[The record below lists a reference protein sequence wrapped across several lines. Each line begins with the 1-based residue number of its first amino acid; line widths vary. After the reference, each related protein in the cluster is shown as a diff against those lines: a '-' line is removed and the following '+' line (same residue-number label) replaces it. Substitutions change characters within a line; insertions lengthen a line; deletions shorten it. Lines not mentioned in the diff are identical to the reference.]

1 MRKCSA
7 SAIFGNLS
15 AVGVVMALTAAAGCR
30 WSEEPVNM
38 PVAAAQPESSAEP
51 AERGKK
57 AVDPPVKAAAAGD
70 PESLPPTGV
79 ATEPA
84 ETSGYIV
91 DRRHA
96 PEEDLD
102 QEKSPTHVDHAG
114 HDHAQ
119 AEHDHPIAD
128 RGREEDGED
137 SEEGSSFEITP
148 EDEAR
153 IEAGLK
159 ADRDALAQDIVD
171 MGLPLVDNL
180 ARMKKLAPNYPVWL
194 DIANKR
200 VVMVGRVCKREVPL
214 EMFACLR
221 GTKEHE
227 SVVSVPTKAFF
238 VHAALLAIGAKA
250 NHPVRFDPKYEPA
263 SGSEIE
269 ITLIWEDSRGKRRQ
283 ARAQDWVRDVSAIYR
298 FLDGVAANRVDDE
311 LDPADMVDYWE
322 PLRHPWV
329 FGGSYFWT
337 DEFSKKQHYMA
348 EDGDFICVSN
358 FASAMLDLPIPSS
371 DGNAALAYTGYAERI
386 PPRGTPVT
394 LILQPK
400 PAEAKQDGESE

>member
-1 MRKCSA
+1 
-7 SAIFGNLS
+7 
-15 AVGVVMALTAAAGCR
+15 
-30 WSEEPVNM
+30 M
-38 PVAAAQPESSAEP
+38 PVAVAPPESSAEP
-51 AERGKK
+51 AERDKK
-57 AVDPPVKAAAAGD
+57 AVDPPLKAAAAGD
-70 PESLPPTGV
+70 PAALPPTGV

-84 ETSGYIV
+84 GHTVAGGYVRDEGRDRETSAT
-91 DRRHA
+91 HA
-96 PEEDLD
+96 D
-102 QEKSPTHVDHAG
+102 VDH
-114 HDHAQ
+114 DHGA
-119 AEHDHPIAD
+119 AEE
-128 RGREEDGED
+128 GQEEVGEKD
-137 SEEGSSFEITP
+137 DDEGSSFEITP

-159 ADRDALAQDIVD
+159 ADRDALVQDIVD

-180 ARMKKLAPNYPVWL
+180 ASMKKLTPDYPVWL
-194 DIANKR
+194 DAANRR

-250 NHPVRFDPKYEPA
+250 DHPVRFDPKYEPA

-269 ITLIWEDSRGKRRQ
+269 ITLIWEDPQGKRRQ

-386 PPRGTPVT
+386 PERGTPVT

-400 PAEAKQDGESE
+400 PAEVKPDGEAE